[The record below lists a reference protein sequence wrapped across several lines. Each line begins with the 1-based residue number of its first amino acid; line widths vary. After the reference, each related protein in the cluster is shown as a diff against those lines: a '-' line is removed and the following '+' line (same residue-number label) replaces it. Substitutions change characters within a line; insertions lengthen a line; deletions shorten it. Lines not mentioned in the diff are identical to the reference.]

1 MLYYSILKLTSNDKK
16 SINNLY
22 LMMNEG
28 EQELEKEKE
37 KNIKLIEDIR
47 KSNFLLDINLKDIF
61 DNSEF
66 EKEYEVIRSLG
77 TTVYKCPKGHIY
89 LIGECGRPMEE
100 SKCPDCGAKIGGRE
114 HIPVR
119 NNTQVNV
126 DNIRKNNL
134 NINNDILNQ
143 DDDAYENMNNNN
155 EYHMDPEVE
164 EAIRNNP
171 EMSEYYN

>member
-1 MLYYSILKLTSNDKK
+1 MLYYSILKLKLIT
-16 SINNLY
+16 NNFLSY
-22 LMMNEG
+22 HG
-28 EQELEKEKE
+28 EQQEKEKD
-37 KNIKLIEDIR
+37 IKLIEDIR

-61 DNSEF
+61 DKF
-66 EKEYEVIRSLG
+66 ELEEYEVIRSLG

-100 SKCPDCGAKIGGRE
+100 SKCPDCGSKIGGRN
-114 HIPVR
+114 HNLVR
-119 NNTQVNV
+119 NNVQVNF

-134 NINNDILNQ
+134 NISNDILNQ
-143 DDDAYENMNNNN
+143 DDEAYENMNNNN
-155 EYHMDPEVE
+155 EHHMDPEVE